1 MRYSKRRFLVNSI
14 VEIFLKRLPLVLS
27 GRKCWVVSI
36 DDTMSPQKGMAALTT
51 VPVLSQRHQVMLACT
66 LAMGRV

>member
-27 GRKCWVVSI
+27 GRKCWVVNI
-36 DDTMSPQKGMAALTT
+36 YGTMGTQKGMAALIM
-51 VPVLSQRHQVMLACT
+51 VLALFLRPPVMLACT